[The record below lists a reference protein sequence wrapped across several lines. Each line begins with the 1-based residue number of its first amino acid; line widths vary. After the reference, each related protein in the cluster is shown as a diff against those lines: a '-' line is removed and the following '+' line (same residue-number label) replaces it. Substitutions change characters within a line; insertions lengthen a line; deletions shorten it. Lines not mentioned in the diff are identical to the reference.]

1 MRGGEVPFDQFLER
15 ALAVPQRL
23 GHVRVH
29 FAGAVSCVEFRNVL
43 ERFDGLRKSGVEC
56 LHDLSLQSSAAY
68 SKVATLDCRA
78 GEYLEQPASPFQ
90 PHSRGAELE
99 CPRRSQPR
107 SGTRV
112 PPGRSQPRSGVRA
125 PDNHSRGAA
134 LEPQTITAAERRK
147 NVAPG
152 ASPGFSAVKRIS
164 PGGAKDFREILSPLR
179 GLKSKTTPSPGL
191 APGATFLRR
200 SAAVIV
206 RGDRKSVV

>member
-107 SGTRV
+107 SG
-112 PPGRSQPRSGVRA
+112 VRA

-206 RGDRKSVV
+206 RGTF